1 MQEIWKDIPGFEGIY
16 QISNYGNAR
25 SFDRRVVNHR
35 GGTTRIAYGK
45 KLTPW
50 DNGNGYLVIT
60 LHDGKKRKN
69 CYVHRLVAGLFL
81 DKPCGKEYV
90 NHIDY
95 NKHNNNAGN
104 LEWCTQKENTNHSS
118 RNMRKP
124 HKGAKYI
131 RKKSFHGNESY
142 ELKIKGIGI
151 CKLYKTYE
159 EAAKERDEII
169 STHSYFGCM
178 REVIR

>member
-50 DNGNGYLVIT
+50 DNGNGYLVLTI
-60 LHDGKKRKN
+60 HDGKKRKN
-69 CYVHRLVAGLFL
+69 CYVHRLVAELFL
-81 DKPCGKEYV
+81 DKPRGKEYV

-95 NKHNNNAGN
+95 NKHNNNVEN
-104 LEWCTQKENTNHSS
+104 LEWCTQKENTNHSIE
-118 RNMRKP
+118 NMRKP
-124 HKGAKYI
+124 HKGAVYI
-131 RKKSFHGNESY
+131 IEKCRCGKITY
-142 ELKIKGIGI
+142 ELNIKGIKVRK
-151 CKLYKTYE
+151 CFKTYE
-159 EAAKERDEII
+159 EAEKARNEII
-169 STHSYFGCM
+169 QTHSYFTRG
-178 REVIR
+178 REVM